1 MGTGTTGRPSSPP
14 GPGDPALETPSRP
27 AVGTTCPGSDPAALR
42 VITVA
47 VLAGLVVSGMVVI
60 SRQATPSLGGA
71 GTAMEQQVAPSGLS
85 HAPGHGASSLRLLS
99 EAARACH
106 TMSYQGEEML
116 GAWGQAGPATSV
128 VYVWHASGGV
138 TVAHPVPA
146 APHYSGLAS
155 HIVAP
160 ASYLGGEALMGSVM
174 LGMSPRLV
182 TLLKAN
188 YQVAA
193 AGWGQVAGR
202 MARVITARRH
212 GRLAARI
219 WLDNATML
227 PLRRETFDGH
237 GHIVSVAAFM
247 ALTVGAGAAAPS
259 AGKVPRQW
267 VTARP
272 ARLRAEGWPLP
283 GPLPGD
289 LVLLGARE
297 GSTATGPVVDLD
309 YSDGLSLVSVFLQRG
324 HLQSRPAGWWRMTM
338 GGGPVYA
345 DDSDGQM
352 FVWPAQGFVY
362 TVVAAAPP
370 QTVAQVVGALPHG
383 GSPGLLARLGHG
395 LHRLLSWLIP

>member
-1 MGTGTTGRPSSPP
+1 VDTR
-14 GPGDPALETPSRP
+14 SRP

-60 SRQATPSLGGA
+60 SRHATAGLSGA
-71 GTAMEQQVAPSGLS
+71 GTAMEQPALSGL
-85 HAPGHGASSLRLLS
+85 ARPPAHGAASVRLLRQ
-99 EAARACH
+99 AAQACSR
-106 TMSYQGEEML
+106 MSYQGEEML
-116 GAWGQAGPATSV
+116 GDWGQAGPATSV
-128 VYVWHASGGV
+128 VDVWHASGGV
-138 TVAHPVPA
+138 AMAQAVAA
-146 APHYSGLAS
+146 APGWPGEVP

-160 ASYLGGEALMGSVM
+160 TSYLDDQALVGSVM
-174 LGMSPRLV
+174 LGMSQRLV
-182 TLLKAN
+182 ALLSVN

-202 MARVITARRH
+202 SARVITARRG

-219 WLDNATML
+219 WLDKATTL
-227 PLRRETFDGH
+227 PLRRETFDGQ
-237 GHIVSVAAFM
+237 GHVVSVASFM
-247 ALTVGAGAAAPS
+247 ALTVGTGAAGAPVAT
-259 AGKVPRQW
+259 VPRQW

-283 GPLPGD
+283 GPLPDD
-289 LVLLGARE
+289 LALLSARE

-324 HLQSRPAGWWRMTM
+324 HLKSRQAGWWRTTL
-338 GGGPVYA
+338 GGSPVYA
-345 DDSDGQM
+345 DDSVGQT

-362 TVVAAAPP
+362 TLAAAAPP
-370 QTVAQVVGALPHG
+370 QTVARVVAALPHN
-383 GSPGLLARLGHG
+383 GSPGLLGRVGHG